1 MNVCLVS
8 DLFYSKT
15 CSVRAAGRSAAASL
29 GWWSLASG
37 LAMFPP
43 WHTAGTWGSVEG
55 VGVNKTETTRERG
68 IFDDA
73 FLKPNLKSAEQ
84 LFWVFFPTPR

>member
-1 MNVCLVS
+1 
-8 DLFYSKT
+8 
-15 CSVRAAGRSAAASL
+15 
-29 GWWSLASG
+29 
-37 LAMFPP
+37 MFPP

-84 LFWVFFPTPR
+84 LFWVFFPTPL